1 MARSAPRTCF
11 MLSRLLPQVERDGK
25 IIIAAAA
32 LRTLDYG
39 FISVF
44 LGVYLNLL
52 DFSVVRAGLVFSA
65 IMAGSALSNM
75 LASWRGD
82 TIGRKRMFIAMA
94 VLMVAG
100 GAVFSISSDFVVL
113 MLVGVF
119 AVTTSGGGDRTAFI
133 SLDTAVLAQ
142 TAAPSQR
149 TLAFSWY
156 NLVTIFTRSLGALL
170 IALPALI
177 QRWSDIGELDS
188 YKFMFA
194 IYAAIAALGILL
206 YARLS
211 PQIEIVRNA
220 PSEGR
225 TESSPA
231 DRSARDVIW
240 KMTGLS
246 ALDALGGGFA
256 VRSFISFW
264 FVNRFGV
271 DLFGISGIFFAAQM
285 LNVVSV
291 ALAAPVAKR
300 IGLVN
305 TMAFTQVA
313 ANLMFIG
320 MALSFN
326 VWLAVA
332 FFLLHEICN
341 DMDVPTRQSYT
352 MAIVPAES
360 RTAMASLNNLG
371 RNMAQTVS
379 PTLAGII
386 AQLAY
391 LGAPF
396 LVGAVTKL
404 VYNALL
410 LQMFRGIKPPEE
422 TRERD

>member
-1 MARSAPRTCF
+1 
-11 MLSRLLPQVERDGK
+11 MLSRALPQVGRDGN

-44 LGVYLNLL
+44 LGVYLTLL
-52 DFSVVRAGLVFSA
+52 EFSAVQAGLVFSA
-65 IMAGSALSNM
+65 IMAGSALSNS
-75 LASWRGD
+75 LASWKGD
-82 TIGRKRMFIAMA
+82 TIGRKRMFIALS

-100 GAVFSISSDFVVL
+100 GVAFSISSDFIIL
-113 MLVGVF
+113 MLIGVF

-133 SLDTAVLAQ
+133 SLDTAVLAEN
-142 TAAPSQR
+142 TPPSQR

-170 IALPALI
+170 IASPALI
-177 QRWSDIGELDS
+177 QRWSDVGETDS
-188 YKFMFA
+188 YKLMFA
-194 IYAAIAALGILL
+194 VYAVIAAFGILL

-211 PQIEIVRNA
+211 PQIEVARQSTSRGRVE
-220 PSEGR
+220 PSGGE
-225 TESSPA
+225 
-231 DRSARDVIW
+231 RSARGLIW

-256 VRSFISFW
+256 VRSFVSFW

-271 DLFGISGIFFAAQM
+271 DLFGISGIFFAAQL

-305 TMAFTQVA
+305 TMAFTQIA

-320 MALSFN
+320 MAFSFD
-326 VWLAVA
+326 VRLAVA

-341 DMDVPTRQSYT
+341 DMDVPARQSYT

-371 RNMAQTVS
+371 RNMAQTIS
-379 PTLAGII
+379 PTLAGVI
-386 AQLAY
+386 AQVAY
-391 LGAPF
+391 LSAPF
-396 LVGAVTKL
+396 IVGAITKL
-404 VYNALL
+404 AYNALL

-422 TRERD
+422 DAAG

>member
-1 MARSAPRTCF
+1 
-11 MLSRLLPQVERDGK
+11 MLSRVLPQIGRDGN

-44 LGVYLNLL
+44 LGVYLTLL
-52 DFSVVRAGLVFSA
+52 DFSVVQAGLVFSA

-75 LASWRGD
+75 LASWKGD
-82 TIGRKRMFIAMA
+82 TIGRKRMFIAMS

-100 GAVFSISSDFVVL
+100 GVAFSISSDFIAL
-113 MLVGVF
+113 MLIGVF

-142 TAAPSQR
+142 TASPSQR

-156 NLVTIFTRSLGALL
+156 NLATIFTRSLGALL
-170 IALPALI
+170 IALPVLI
-177 QRWSDIGELDS
+177 QRWSELNELDS
-188 YKFMFA
+188 YKAMFA
-194 IYAAIAALGILL
+194 VYAVIAVGGILL

-211 PQIEIVRNA
+211 PRVEVTRDSASVIRTKTA
-220 PSEGR
+220 SEGR
-225 TESSPA
+225 SS
-231 DRSARDVIW
+231 RSVIW

-246 ALDALGGGFA
+246 SLDALGGGFA
-256 VRSFISFW
+256 VRSFVSFW

-271 DLFGISGIFFAAQM
+271 DLFGISGIFFAAQL

-300 IGLVN
+300 VGLVN

-320 MALSFN
+320 LAFSGN
-326 VWLAVA
+326 VWVAVL
-332 FFLLHEICN
+332 FFLLHEVCN
-341 DMDVPTRQSYT
+341 DMDVPARQSYT
-352 MAIVPAES
+352 MAIVPPEL

-371 RNMAQTVS
+371 RNMAQTIS

-386 AQLAY
+386 AQLVY
-391 LGAPF
+391 LSAPF

-422 TRERD
+422 I

>member
-1 MARSAPRTCF
+1 MALCAPRIRF
-11 MLSRLLPQVERDGK
+11 MLSRILPQVGRDGN

-44 LGVYLNLL
+44 LGVYLTLL
-52 DFSVVRAGLVFSA
+52 DFSVVQAGLVFSA
-65 IMAGSALSNM
+65 IMAGSALSNT
-75 LASWRGD
+75 LASWKGD

-100 GAVFSISSDFVVL
+100 GAAFSISSDFVVL
-113 MLVGVF
+113 MLIGVF

-142 TAAPSQR
+142 TTAPSQR

-188 YKFMFA
+188 YKLMFA
-194 IYAAIAALGILL
+194 VYAVIAAFGILL

-211 PQIEIVRNA
+211 PRIEVQNGTTSPRSPESDSA
-220 PSEGR
+220 
-225 TESSPA
+225 ESSA
-231 DRSARDVIW
+231 HGVIW

-256 VRSFISFW
+256 VRSFVSFW

-271 DLFGISGIFFAAQM
+271 DLFGISGIFFAAQL

-305 TMAFTQVA
+305 TMAFTQIA

-320 MALSFN
+320 MAFSFN

-360 RTAMASLNNLG
+360 RMAMASLNNLG

-396 LVGAVTKL
+396 IVGAVTKL

-422 TRERD
+422 TGADK

>member
-1 MARSAPRTCF
+1 MD
-11 MLSRLLPQVERDGK
+11 RDGK

-44 LGVYLNLL
+44 LGVYLTLL
-52 DFSVVRAGLVFSA
+52 DFSVVQAGMVFSS
-65 IMAGSALSNM
+65 IMAGSALSNT
-75 LASWRGD
+75 LASWKGD
-82 TIGRKRMFIAMA
+82 TIGRKRMFVAMS
-94 VLMVAG
+94 VLMTTGGVA
-100 GAVFSISSDFVVL
+100 FSISSDFIVL
-113 MLVGVF
+113 MLIGVF

-142 TAAPSQR
+142 TTFPSQR

-156 NLVTIFTRSLGALL
+156 NLATIFTRSLGALL
-170 IALPALI
+170 IALPVLI
-177 QRWSDIGELDS
+177 QRWSELNELDS
-188 YKFMFA
+188 YKSMFA
-194 IYAAIAALGILL
+194 VYAVIAVGGILL
-206 YARLS
+206 YAKLS
-211 PQIEIVRNA
+211 PRVEVTRA
-220 PSEGR
+220 SVSVTRRRTVSEER
-225 TESSPA
+225 SS
-231 DRSARDVIW
+231 RSVIW

-246 ALDALGGGFA
+246 SLDALGGGFA
-256 VRSFISFW
+256 VRSFVSFW

-271 DLFGISGIFFAAQM
+271 DLFGISGIFFAAQL
-285 LNVVSV
+285 LNVLSV

-300 IGLVN
+300 VGLVN

-320 MALSFN
+320 LAFSGN
-326 VWLAVA
+326 VWVA
-332 FFLLHEICN
+332 IVFFLLHEVCN
-341 DMDVPTRQSYT
+341 DMDVPARQSYT
-352 MAIVPAES
+352 MAIVPSES

-371 RNMAQTVS
+371 RNVAQTVS

-404 VYNALL
+404 AYNALL
-410 LQMFRGIKPPEE
+410 LHMFRGIKPPEE
-422 TRERD
+422 I

>member
-1 MARSAPRTCF
+1 
-11 MLSRLLPQVERDGK
+11 MLSRLLPRVGRDGN

-52 DFSVVRAGLVFSA
+52 DFSVVQAGLVFSA
-65 IMAGSALSNM
+65 IMAGSALSNT
-75 LASWRGD
+75 LASWKGD

-100 GAVFSISSDFVVL
+100 GAAFSISSDFVVL
-113 MLVGVF
+113 MLIGVF

-133 SLDTAVLAQ
+133 SLDTAALAQ
-142 TAAPSQR
+142 TTTPSQR

-170 IALPALI
+170 IAFPALI

-188 YKFMFA
+188 YKLMFVV
-194 IYAAIAALGILL
+194 YAVIAALGILL

-211 PQIEIVRNA
+211 PGIEVQKGTT
-220 PSEGR
+220 SER
-225 TESSPA
+225 ASEE
-231 DRSARDVIW
+231 DSAANSAHGVIW

-256 VRSFISFW
+256 VRSFVSFW

-305 TMAFTQVA
+305 TMVFTQVA

-320 MALSFN
+320 MAFSFN

-422 TRERD
+422 TGNRS

>member
-1 MARSAPRTCF
+1 MG
-11 MLSRLLPQVERDGK
+11 RDGNL
-25 IIIAAAA
+25 IIAAAA

-44 LGVYLNLL
+44 LGVYLTLL

-75 LASWRGD
+75 LASWKGD
-82 TIGRKRMFIAMA
+82 TIGRRRMFIAMS
-94 VLMVAG
+94 VLMVSG
-100 GAVFSISSDFVVL
+100 GVAFAISSDFL
-113 MLVGVF
+113 ALLIVGVF

-142 TAAPSQR
+142 TTSPSQR

-170 IALPALI
+170 IALPVLI
-177 QRWSDIGELDS
+177 QRWTPIDELDS
-188 YKFMFA
+188 YKLMFA
-194 IYAAIAALGILL
+194 AYAVIAAVGILL

-211 PQIEIVRNA
+211 PAIEATNQNTSNDRA
-220 PSEGR
+220 QQPQD
-225 TESSPA
+225 
-231 DRSARDVIW
+231 DRSARSVIW

-256 VRSFISFW
+256 VRSFVSFW

-271 DLFGISGIFFAAQM
+271 DLLGISGIFFAAQL

-305 TMAFTQVA
+305 TMAFTQIA

-320 MALSFN
+320 MAFSFDI
-326 VWLAVA
+326 WLAVA

-386 AQLAY
+386 AQIAY

-396 LVGAVTKL
+396 VVGAILKL
-404 VYNALL
+404 AYNALL

-422 TRERD
+422 DASR

>member
-1 MARSAPRTCF
+1 MF
-11 MLSRLLPQVERDGK
+11 SRVLPQVGRDGN
-25 IIIAAAA
+25 IIVAAAA

-44 LGVYLNLL
+44 LGVYLALL
-52 DFSVVRAGLVFSA
+52 DFNTVQAGLVYGA
-65 IMAGSALSNM
+65 IMLGSGLSNL
-75 LASWRGD
+75 LASLKGD
-82 TIGRKRMFIAMA
+82 TIGRKRMFIAMS

-100 GAVFSISSDFVVL
+100 GVAFSMSSDFIIL
-113 MLVGVF
+113 MLIGVF

-142 TAAPSQR
+142 TTAPSQR

-156 NLVTIFTRSLGALL
+156 NLATIFTRSLGALL
-170 IALPALI
+170 IAMPALL
-177 QRWSDIGELDS
+177 QQWSDIDELAS
-188 YKFMFA
+188 YKLMFLV
-194 IYAAIAALGILL
+194 YAVIASGGILL
-206 YARLS
+206 YGRLS
-211 PQIEIVRNA
+211 PRIEVRGRAEAADTENA
-220 PSEGR
+220 PVD
-225 TESSPA
+225 TH
-231 DRSARDVIW
+231 SARGVIW
-240 KMTGLS
+240 KMTALS
-246 ALDALGGGFA
+246 SLDALGGGFA
-256 VRSFISFW
+256 VRSFVSFW
-264 FVNRFGV
+264 FVTRFGV
-271 DLFGISGIFFAAQM
+271 DLFGISGIFFAAQL

-305 TMAFTQVA
+305 TMAYTQVA

-320 MALSFN
+320 LAFSSN

-332 FFLLHEICN
+332 FFLLHEVCN
-341 DMDVPTRQSYT
+341 DMDVPARQSYT
-352 MAIVPAES
+352 MAIVPPGS

-371 RNMAQTVS
+371 RNAAQTIS
-379 PTLAGII
+379 PVLAGII

-391 LGAPF
+391 LSAPF

-422 TRERD
+422 G